1 MLAYAVR
8 FELEQRLA
16 PLLFK
21 DDSPLVPADPVAP
34 AQRSAAGKR
43 KAATKRT
50 ADGLPVSSFRDLLD
64 ALAALC
70 RNHLRVVQEPTITE
84 DDIPF

>member
-21 DDSPLVPADPVAP
+21 DDSPLVPAAVAP